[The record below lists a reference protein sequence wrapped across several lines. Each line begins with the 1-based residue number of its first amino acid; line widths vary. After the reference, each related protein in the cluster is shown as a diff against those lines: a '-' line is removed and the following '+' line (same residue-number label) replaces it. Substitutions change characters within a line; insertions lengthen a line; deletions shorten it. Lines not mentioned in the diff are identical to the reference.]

1 MDIEQLKKDLSQ
13 YSSTLGSF
21 WKPKV
26 GRNYIRILPPWRADA
41 PVFYKAVRLHWVGS
55 RSVLCTPGNCIVCSM
70 LQDPVLAPSLEGKVN
85 TINRFLVN
93 MVDLDDKG
101 SGVVVW
107 AMPPIVWNQLA
118 QFCVDPQWGDLT
130 DPNTGRNV
138 TVVREG
144 SGVKSTKYQVIP
156 DPQQTA
162 VDVQL
167 LTQMHDLDKIYTKA
181 SPEYVI
187 GLLQDESINVSVTPL
202 APNSSAP
209 QLTPQSAPQSQP
221 TPQPIPQPAPQPT
234 PQPTPQPIPQPAPQP
249 TPQPA
254 PQPSPQPAPQP
265 SPQPAP
271 QPSPQPQPTPQSN
284 SQQGFDPQK
293 IKAALSRLMGQQK

>member
-26 GRNYIRILPPWRADA
+26 GRNYIRILPPWRTDA

-101 SGVVVW
+101 GGVVVW

-187 GLLQDESINVSVTPL
+187 GLLQDESISVSVTSL
-202 APNSSAP
+202 APNSSTP
-209 QLTPQSAPQSQP
+209 QLTPQPAQRP
-221 TPQPIPQPAPQPT
+221 TPQPALQSAPQPAPQPAQRPT
-234 PQPTPQPIPQPAPQP
+234 PQPTPQPAPQP

-254 PQPSPQPAPQP
+254 SQP
-265 SPQPAP
+265 
-271 QPSPQPQPTPQSN
+271 N
-284 SQQGFDPQK
+284 SQTGFDPQK
-293 IKAALSRLMGQQK
+293 IKDALSKLMGQQK

>member
-1 MDIEQLKKDLSQ
+1 
-13 YSSTLGSF
+13 
-21 WKPKV
+21 
-26 GRNYIRILPPWRADA
+26 
-41 PVFYKAVRLHWVGS
+41 
-55 RSVLCTPGNCIVCSM
+55 M